1 MAVCTTPGL
10 WDQVRSAA
18 GTTSYLSKQQWRAYN
33 LLILCELVVLAGGVP
48 DMSFCT
54 VDGLWNQVKG
64 TPPFISEQEFMAENI
79 NLLCLLLLA
88 GGGGGGGG
96 GNFRAG
102 SGTPAGASPGALRT
116 AYADDD
122 TGVIYVQ
129 NSDGTWPTLP

>member
-1 MAVCTTPGL
+1 MSIACEIQGLWDRVLDGPYLSRQQWRAYNLIILCQLVGQAGTPPSMALCTLPGL
-10 WDQVRSAA
+10 WDQVR
-18 GTTSYLSKQQWRAYN
+18 
-33 LLILCELVVLAGGVP
+33 
-48 DMSFCT
+48 
-54 VDGLWNQVKG
+54 G

-79 NLLCLLLLA
+79 NLLCQLLA

-102 SGTPAGASPGALRT
+102 SGPPAGAAPGALRT

-129 NSDGTWPTLP
+129 NSDGTWPTVP